1 MLPSLPA
8 VATPSPAVWSRSNGA
23 VSRAAAEAANSIAP
37 VDPVVASILA
47 KVRPYQMTA
56 LRISKERWMHGV
68 RRQLIVCPTGTGK
81 TVLFSTLAM
90 YYGFSRRIL
99 VLVHRDTLAKQAKDK
114 ISKWN
119 PGIEVGIEQGNQKC
133 KGTERVVVASVQTIG
148 RPVKQKVGGKHP
160 KTILLPND
168 RLKRLNPDD
177 FDCVICDE
185 AHHSIA
191 ASYRLIYQHFGFLDE
206 KWQKTEQCPNRLLLG
221 VTATPKRSDGE
232 LLNQVFDRKVYE
244 YYIEDAVRE
253 GWLVNLRCWHITTE
267 SNLDNVHRLG
277 DDLKLDELAKAVN
290 NPARN
295 KLIVDEWE
303 RLAADRPTVVFA
315 VDVKHAKDLAKEF
328 KKRKV
333 KVAAVWG
340 NDPEREEKLE
350 KFDAGKLQVLVNCE
364 LLTEGWDWPAPIFR
378 IQIILSQPQP

>member
-1 MLPSLPA
+1 
-8 VATPSPAVWSRSNGA
+8 
-23 VSRAAAEAANSIAP
+23 
-37 VDPVVASILA
+37 
-47 KVRPYQMTA
+47 
-56 LRISKERWMHGV
+56 
-68 RRQLIVCPTGTGK
+68 
-81 TVLFSTLAM
+81 
-90 YYGFSRRIL
+90 
-99 VLVHRDTLAKQAKDK
+99 
-114 ISKWN
+114 
-119 PGIEVGIEQGNQKC
+119 
-133 KGTERVVVASVQTIG
+133 
-148 RPVKQKVGGKHP
+148 
-160 KTILLPND
+160 
-168 RLKRLNPDD
+168 
-177 FDCVICDE
+177 
-185 AHHSIA
+185 
-191 ASYRLIYQHFGFLDE
+191 
-206 KWQKTEQCPNRLLLG
+206 LLG